1 MENTEQQAAPNSLK
15 FNGNGAE
22 LLGIMLLNW
31 LLTSITFGIY
41 YPWARVNRLK
51 YFWENTQL
59 NDSPFVFHGTG
70 KELFKGFI
78 KVLIFFVLFYAGM
91 LYTQFTHNLTLYAII
106 FGVFFLCLLFIIPL
120 AIHGALRY
128 RLSRTS
134 WRGIHMGYRGDRGQL
149 ITDFIMGYILV
160 IITFGIYN
168 SWFINKLRTY
178 IIGNMRFGNLKFG
191 YDGEGF
197 DLFLLNLKG
206 MVLSFITLGIYWFWY
221 QKEWMNYYVDH
232 AYITQE
238 DKQYRLQGKFKGL
251 DFLVLVLTNLLLVIF
266 TLGLATPWVIVR
278 TTNFMINHIQIPAE
292 VDFNTIAQTEDEY
305 KDAAGDDMID
315 FLDLGIV

>member
-1 MENTEQQAAPNSLK
+1 MENTEQQDTPNSLK

-31 LLTSITFGIY
+31 LLTSITLGIY

-51 YFWENTQL
+51 FFWENTEL

-78 KVLIFFVLFYAGM
+78 KVLLFFILFYAGM
-91 LYTQFTHNLTLYAII
+91 FYFQFTHNTTMYLLV
-106 FGVFFLCLLFIIPL
+106 FGVFFISLLFIIPL

-149 ITDFIMGYILV
+149 IMDFIMGYVLV
-160 IITFGIYN
+160 VITLGIYN

-191 YDGEGF
+191 YDGNGF
-197 DLFLLNLKG
+197 DLFLINLKG

-221 QKEWMNYYVDH
+221 QKEWINYYVDH

-238 DKQYRLQGKFKGL
+238 DHRYRLKGNFKGI
-251 DFLVLVLTNLLLVIF
+251 DFLVLVLTNLLLVIL

-278 TTNFMINHIQIPAE
+278 TTNFMIDHIQIPAE
-292 VDFNTIAQTEDEY
+292 VDFNTIAQTEDEF